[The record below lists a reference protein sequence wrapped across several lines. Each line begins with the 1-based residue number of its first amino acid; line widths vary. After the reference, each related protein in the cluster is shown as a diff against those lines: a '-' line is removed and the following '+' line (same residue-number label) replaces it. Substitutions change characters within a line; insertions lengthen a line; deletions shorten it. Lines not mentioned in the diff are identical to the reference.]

1 MAFSGSDNLV
11 HSLEQLAESQPSS
24 LHEIPVFF
32 LGTIWLRQALN
43 GGQLP
48 RSSIGGC

>member
-32 LGTIWLRQALN
+32 LADRMVTAGAK
-43 GGQLP
+43 
-48 RSSIGGC
+48 S